1 MANAILDRSFSQNW
15 GGLIQ
20 FNSLLQQSYEAE
32 LAQRME
38 LRGGVDTDLVEAT
51 ESQEMEEEDERRM
64 GEAYLRT
71 AMEEEIVEFLFNE
84 EETIVD

>member
-51 ESQEMEEEDERRM
+51 ESQEMEEE
-64 GEAYLRT
+64 
-71 AMEEEIVEFLFNE
+71 IVEFLVKE